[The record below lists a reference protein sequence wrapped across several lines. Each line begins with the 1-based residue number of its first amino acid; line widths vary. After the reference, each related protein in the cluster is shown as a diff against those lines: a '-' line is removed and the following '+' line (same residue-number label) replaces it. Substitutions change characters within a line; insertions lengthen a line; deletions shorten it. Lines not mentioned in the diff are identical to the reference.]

1 MTSCSLGEAEDEA
14 ARRPGRDR
22 HKVTLSSSARRFIDR
37 SQVSWLVAIG
47 VVKVT
52 PVLFPPSRSAWTSGS
67 REQLTTYSGGTAPAW
82 DRLPWQRADCLR
94 AFCDRYSVVMK
105 AAAQYATEDGSSIT
119 RYL

>member
-1 MTSCSLGEAEDEA
+1 MRR
-14 ARRPGRDR
+14 ARRPGSDPAQGDVLVFRE
-22 HKVTLSSSARRFIDR
+22 KFIDR
-37 SQVSWLVAIG
+37 SQVSWLVAVR

-52 PVLFPPSRSAWTSGS
+52 PALLPPSRSAWTSGS

-119 RYL
+119 RYP